1 MIYAARGLIAQQTW
15 YFTECFKSEHR
26 PVLCR
31 SSLIMGVC
39 CNHYWNNDHYWNKYF
54 NSGWELISIL
64 TSHRNHKWN
73 SDHYWNTYF
82 NSGRYFNSGCNRGVS
97 ILERG
102 LKSIKSQ
109 KTSERYIIEFRKLY
123 LIWRGDF
130 LVKIFR
136 SLVEKSFDRS
146 SVLLVCR

>member
-31 SSLIMGVC
+31 SSLTMGVC
-39 CNHYWNNDHYWNKYF
+39 CNHYWNNDHNWNNYF
-54 NSGWELISIL
+54 NSGHYFISGCDVTLSLKFIL
-64 TSHRNHKWN
+64 N
-73 SDHYWNTYF
+73 HYWNNYF

-102 LKSIKSQ
+102 LKSIKLQ
-109 KTSERYIIEFRKLY
+109 KTAERYKIEFRKLY
-123 LIWRGDF
+123 LIWGGDF

-136 SLVEKSFDRS
+136 SLVEKSYDRS